1 MMKKSLEERIKAA
14 VAEEIEVVPYDNEW
28 PVMFMKEAAYLK
40 NRLPKRLVKR
50 IEHFGSTAVPG
61 LAAKPVIDM
70 LVEVSSLKDTQTDIV
85 PILEDEGY
93 DYFWR
98 PEIDG
103 PPYYAWFIK
112 RNSEGV
118 RTHHIHMVE
127 ASSTLWDRLYFR
139 DYLLKFPELAQDYA
153 DLKKTLAG
161 KFPGDRVAYTKGKTD
176 FVLKITRKAKEYF
189 SKENLAF
196 NKKESIVRCKEP

>member
-1 MMKKSLEERIKAA
+1 MKKTLEERIRAA
-14 VAEEIEVVPYDNEW
+14 VAEEIEVVPYDDNW
-28 PVMFMKEAAYLK
+28 PMMFIKEAAYLK
-40 NRLPKRLVKR
+40 NRLPKSIVMR

-61 LAAKPVIDM
+61 LPAKPVIDM
-70 LVEVSSLKDTQTDIV
+70 LIEVSSLKETQMEIV

-112 RNSEGV
+112 RNSSGI

-127 ASSTLWDRLYFR
+127 ADSKLWERLCFR
-139 DYLLKFPELAQDYA
+139 DYLREFPKIAKDYA
-153 DLKKTLAG
+153 NLKKSLAE
-161 KFPGDRVAYTKGKTD
+161 KHPGDRVAYTKGKTG
-176 FVLKITRKAKEYF
+176 FVLKITEKAKLYYRLE
-189 SKENLAF
+189 
-196 NKKESIVRCKEP
+196 